1 MAVLK
6 VITYGNDILR
16 APSKEVHKI
25 SSKIQKL
32 IDDMFDTMYAYDG
45 VGLAAPQV
53 GFNYRI
59 FIIDTAGEKDP
70 PKPMVFINPKIVKR
84 SGAVNSY
91 EGCLSF
97 PNVFINVRRSTSV
110 IIRATDQSRKIFSM
124 EACCGS
130 LLARAIQH
138 EYDHLE
144 GNLFIDHTRNR
155 FETDKILEEKG
166 LPFIQPEKLL
176 DEQELEAQIQELE
189 AQKATGEDSNI
200 TVHNH

>member
-1 MAVLK
+1 MSVLK
-6 VITYGNDILR
+6 VITYGNDLLR
-16 APSKEVHKI
+16 TPSKEVHKI

-32 IDDMFDTMYAYDG
+32 IDDMFDTMYAYNG
-45 VGLAAPQV
+45 VGLAAPQI
-53 GFNYRI
+53 GCNYRI
-59 FIIDTAGEKDP
+59 FVIDDSGEKEHP
-70 PKPMVFINPKIVKR
+70 RPIVFINPKIIKKT
-84 SGAVNSY
+84 GAVNSY

-97 PNVFINVRRSTSV
+97 PDVYINVRRCKNV
-110 IIRATDQSRKIFSM
+110 VVRAKDTKGKFFTI
-124 EACCGS
+124 EAKDGT

-155 FETDKILEEKG
+155 FETDKILNEKG

-189 AQKATGEDSNI
+189 AKNPPIPSES
-200 TVHNH
+200 